1 MTPSTSGKKSPTF
14 GEAFTELEKIT
25 ADLESDSLDL
35 DQALTKFERGLALSQ
50 QLKDKL
56 RTVEQRV
63 EKIREKF
70 DQVELPDDTE

>member
-1 MTPSTSGKKSPTF
+1 MTPTTSGKKSATF

-70 DQVELPDDTE
+70 DQVELPGGAE